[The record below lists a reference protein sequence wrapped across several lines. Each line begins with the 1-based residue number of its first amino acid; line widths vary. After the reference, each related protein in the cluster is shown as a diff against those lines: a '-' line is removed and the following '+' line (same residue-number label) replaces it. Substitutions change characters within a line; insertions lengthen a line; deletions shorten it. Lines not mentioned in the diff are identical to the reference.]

1 MSRRTNANQVPS
13 SVAPITSLRCLRCA
27 GQMRAYVRSGVAI
40 EQCQDC
46 RGIFLDGGELE
57 RLIDAEGG
65 GWSGRV
71 GPPWLDPQ
79 WPKDGEPIAR
89 SLAEGR

>member
-1 MSRRTNANQVPS
+1 MSRRSNVNQAAS
-13 SVAPITSLRCLRCA
+13 SLAPIPSIRCPRCA
-27 GQMRAYVRSGVAI
+27 GQMRAYLRSGIAI

-71 GPPWLDPQ
+71 GPPWLDPILSD
-79 WPKDGEPIAR
+79 DGEPIAR
-89 SLAEGR
+89 SVAGGR